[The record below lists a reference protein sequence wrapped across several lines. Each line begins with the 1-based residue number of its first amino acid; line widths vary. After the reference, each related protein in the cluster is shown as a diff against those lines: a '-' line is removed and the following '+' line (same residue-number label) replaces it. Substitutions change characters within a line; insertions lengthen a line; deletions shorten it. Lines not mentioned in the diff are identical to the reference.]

1 MGEDEIL
8 DVDKILIKE
17 ISIEQDGSIMA
28 MNEMGT
34 VSEVELCDESQW
46 DYLDW
51 MVNIRD
57 LDLGDPVVPGEVVND
72 EEEFTFESTCELAN
86 FPNNVKNKDL
96 LEHNL
101 TPEQVLYLD
110 KLFSK
115 LELLGCQRELIIEML
130 QQQNT
135 SVSVEL
141 QPLEQPKLKPEKKS
155 QNSTKRWKRERKYF

>member
-1 MGEDEIL
+1 
-8 DVDKILIKE
+8 
-17 ISIEQDGSIMA
+17 